1 MTLNGQAPEVEDGP
15 RRYLPTLLTPRDM
28 NRAKTALA
36 DILDGRST
44 YDLLEDDEDRV
55 PFVIWCLES
64 RTKPGF
70 TWDDAL
76 DTPYL
81 GEWKEGPVGPPTTA
95 APPAGG
101 ARNGASGSSK
111 KQTAPAPEPSSA
123 STSG

>member
-1 MTLNGQAPEVEDGP
+1 MSVNGQAPEIEDGP

-36 DILDGRST
+36 DILGDRSP
-44 YDLLEDDEDRV
+44 YDLLEDDADRV
-55 PFVIWCLES
+55 PFTIWALES
-64 RTKPGF
+64 RTNPGF

-81 GEWKEGPVGPPTTA
+81 GEWKAGEPGPPTTA

-101 ARNGASGSSK
+101 ARNGVSGSSK
-111 KQTAPAPEPSSA
+111 KQTAPADAP
-123 STSG
+123 